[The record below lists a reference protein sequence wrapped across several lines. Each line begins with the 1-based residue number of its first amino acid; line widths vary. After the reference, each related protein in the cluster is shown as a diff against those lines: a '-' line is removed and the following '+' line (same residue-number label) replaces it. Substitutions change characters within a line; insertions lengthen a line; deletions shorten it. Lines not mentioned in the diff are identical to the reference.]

1 MGLIGKNSKQ
11 KKKVSKIRERAEI
24 LKNAVHETVEI
35 HSDDGLKLVG
45 HYFPQDNAVRIIIA
59 VHGWR
64 STWNYDFNGQY
75 QFLAD
80 NNCSMLFIESRAHGE
95 SEGRYMYYGKKERF
109 DLLLWIKFVR
119 ENISDD
125 LPIYIY
131 GMSVGATT
139 SIMASSDIRD
149 NNVLG
154 IIADS
159 ASTSARDAGKI
170 TIKNIHLSPLLFYS
184 QVRFDC
190 RLRLKMDDNEYTALD
205 ALKTN
210 KIPLL
215 IINGTKDRIAPPF
228 MAESLYNNCKAPK
241 EKVTFNHAGHMK
253 SYYLNPHKY
262 QEAVLDFLK
271 TYSQK

>member
-1 MGLIGKNSKQ
+1 MGLIGKNKKK
-11 KKKVSKIRERAEI
+11 KKKVSKSRERAEI

-80 NNCSMLFIESRAHGE
+80 NNCSMLFIESRAHGK
-95 SEGRYMYYGKKERF
+95 SKGRYMYYGKKE
-109 DLLLWIKFVR
+109 
-119 ENISDD
+119 
-125 LPIYIY
+125 
-131 GMSVGATT
+131 
-139 SIMASSDIRD
+139 
-149 NNVLG
+149 
-154 IIADS
+154 
-159 ASTSARDAGKI
+159 
-170 TIKNIHLSPLLFYS
+170 
-184 QVRFDC
+184 RFDC